1 MPRYRQLFYYCFL
14 FCSIFK
20 NGLNLYL
27 HSHQIKSPIISVAVT
42 MHCVQS
48 LLQVNGSPLPL
59 LDPEVLQ
66 VHAPPFVSKES
77 LSEPAQRNF
86 SQTQQQCFFIKKNND
101 RPDIKAGNPKEE
113 TTENVSVP
121 KDLDLVALP
130 QLCFPGETRLNAKA

>member
-1 MPRYRQLFYYCFL
+1 
-14 FCSIFK
+14 
-20 NGLNLYL
+20 
-27 HSHQIKSPIISVAVT
+27 

-77 LSEPAQRNF
+77 LSEPAERNF
-86 SQTQQQCFFIKKNND
+86 SQTQQQRFFIKKKND
-101 RPDIKAGNPKEE
+101 RPDVKAGNPKEE

-130 QLCFPGETRLNAKA
+130 QLCFPGETN

>member
-1 MPRYRQLFYYCFL
+1 
-14 FCSIFK
+14 
-20 NGLNLYL
+20 
-27 HSHQIKSPIISVAVT
+27 

-66 VHAPPFVSKES
+66 VHAPPFVSKKS
-77 LSEPAQRNF
+77 LSEAAETNF
-86 SQTQQQCFFIKKNND
+86 NQTQQQCFFVKKKND
-101 RPDIKAGNPKEE
+101 KPGFKVGNPTEE

-130 QLCFPGETRLNAKA
+130 QLCFPGETILNAKA